1 MKLITRSFLA
11 LLFVL
16 ALSAASRAQTPKV
29 AVRLDAHKECVKI
42 ELKNLTTATIGVTYI
57 ELWVFD
63 GKTCRRIC
71 ATRKVINKAI
81 KACDT
86 LKEIELCCKDLPNAS
101 EYIYYV
107 RVHHSGGINEAWA
120 FAP

>member
-1 MKLITRSFLA
+1 MKLITRSVFA

-16 ALSAASRAQTPKV
+16 ALAASSRAQNPNI
-29 AVRLDAHKECVKI
+29 AVKLDAHKNCVRI
-42 ELKNLTTATIGVTYI
+42 ELKNLTTATIGVSYI
-57 ELWVFD
+57 ELWVYD
-63 GKTCRRIC
+63 GKTCKRIC
-71 ATRKVINKAI
+71 ATRKVINKKI

-86 LKEIELCCKDLPNAS
+86 LKELELCCSDLPNAS

-107 RVHHSGGINEAWA
+107 RIHHSAGINEAWA